1 MIYKYTGYSLENQ
14 KVLYGG
20 CATAFLRHPSRGN
33 RSAESEKQKLS
44 KTGRQAKRR
53 RLSGEH

>member
-1 MIYKYTGYSLENQ
+1 MIYKYTGYSFENQ

-20 CATAFLRHPSRGN
+20 CATTFLRYPPRGS

-44 KTGRQAKRR
+44 TTGQQAKRKR
-53 RLSGEH
+53 VSGKH